1 MAFNFLCYNVLMN
14 EFYSGLEMWQVI
26 VIAVL
31 GLLFM
36 LFGYRIKK
44 AAFFLIWFLIGF
56 MLMQNVMPWINSSFP
71 DIANQDVWQ
80 FILPILGG
88 VLLSMLGFTIE
99 KLCVGGACF
108 GLIMMI
114 VIQTYGT
121 DIGVIVA
128 AAIIGIIVAGL
139 AVMAMKPAT
148 IVATSAAGAYLI
160 AAGLPFIVSGMDTNL
175 VMPVFLLATVIGSLI
190 QFFTTKHV
198 S

>member
-1 MAFNFLCYNVLMN
+1 MN
-14 EFYSGLEMWQVI
+14 EFYSGLETWQVV
-26 VIAVL
+26 VIAIL
-31 GLLFM
+31 GLLLM

-44 AAFFLIWFLIGF
+44 AAFFIIWFLIGF
-56 MLMQNVMPWINSSFP
+56 MLMQNVMPWINHSFP
-71 DIANQDVWQ
+71 EIASQDVWQ

-88 VLLSMLGFTIE
+88 VLMSMLGFTIE

-121 DIGVIVA
+121 EIGTIVA

-160 AAGLPFIVSGMDTNL
+160 ASSLPFIIASMDGNTL
-175 VMPVFLLATVIGSLI
+175 VMPIFLGVTLVGSI
-190 QFFTTKHV
+190 VQFLTTKLV